1 MVRLGGGTLSQGNS
15 NLSESTQDRSN
26 VSGIISGMSFV
37 LRFDI
42 TDRIEF
48 LGSSTDWANSTHPKK

>member
-1 MVRLGGGTLSQGNS
+1 V
-15 NLSESTQDRSN
+15 
-26 VSGIISGMSFV
+26 VSIV

-48 LGSSTDWANSTHPKK
+48 LGSSTDWANP

>member
-1 MVRLGGGTLSQGNS
+1 MVRFGGSTLSQGNC
-15 NLSESTQDRSN
+15 NLSESTHDRLN
-26 VSGIISGMSFV
+26 VSGIISVVSIV